1 LLRPNHDRELKI
13 GTQKRPLKF
22 DETDPTGNETVVEA
36 ETIETTDEV
45 ADSLTDEILEVVI
58 EVLTDEVVM
67 IGEAADE
74 MTDEVVMTG
83 EVVDLPGEAQVLTE
97 GATGVQVHTEG
108 DRNWWKSLK

>member
-1 LLRPNHDRELKI
+1 LLRVNPDQELKI

-22 DETDPTGNETVVEA
+22 DETDLTDNETVVEA

-45 ADSLTDEILEVVI
+45 ADTLTEEILEMVI
-58 EVLTDEVVM
+58 EVTTDEVVM

-83 EVVDLPGEAQVLTE
+83 EVVDIPEEAQVLTE

-108 DRNWWKSLK
+108 DKNW